1 MSDDCTNG
9 ALLNITGA
17 RWSLV
22 AKSRVDVAA
31 DDDGDTLIG
40 FRLDMGFV
48 FIGFADTGAKAED
61 SVRVKSKKQTLRST
75 IRFCVCMVMVMVSC
89 D

>member
-1 MSDDCTNG
+1 M
-9 ALLNITGA
+9 
-17 RWSLV
+17 V

-31 DDDGDTLIG
+31 DDDDGDGDTLVG

-75 IRFCVCMVMVMVSC
+75 IRFCVCMVIVSYRIV
-89 D
+89 